1 MEKEYIK
8 NTKKEL
14 LEIKASLQGE
24 KNLRLANGFA
34 TAANI
39 ALLPFAIRD
48 SFSYNTT
55 SGFFVASFVV
65 MCASINGIFV
75 YKDQKYINQAI
86 TNFKNLKDEY
96 NSQKKLTNK
105 MNH

>member
-1 MEKEYIK
+1 MKKEYIK

-14 LEIKASLQGE
+14 LEIRASLQGE
-24 KNLRLANGFA
+24 KNLRLANGLA
-34 TAANI
+34 TVANI
-39 ALLPFAIRD
+39 VLLPFAIHD

-55 SGFFVASFVV
+55 SGFFVTSFVV

-75 YKDQKYINQAI
+75 YKDQKYINQEVA
-86 TNFKNLKDEY
+86 NFKNLKDRY
-96 NSQKKLTNK
+96 NYHKKLTNK